1 MMELPEV
8 TVTATRLRRPPPPL
22 AAVLVGLAVAW
33 ALLRA
38 LR

>member
-1 MMELPEV
+1 MELPEV
-8 TVTATRLRRPPPPL
+8 TVTATRLRRPPPFAL
-22 AAVLVGLAVAW
+22 LLFGLAVTW